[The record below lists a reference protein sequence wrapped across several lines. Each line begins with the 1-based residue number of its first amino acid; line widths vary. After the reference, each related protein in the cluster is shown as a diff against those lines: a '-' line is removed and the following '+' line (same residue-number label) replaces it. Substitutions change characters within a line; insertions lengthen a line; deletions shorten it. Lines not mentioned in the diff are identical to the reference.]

1 MIRHRWL
8 SLAALALL
16 VALSSCARKTETATE
31 MSSDSLL
38 SSSPVEQ
45 PAGDI
50 TPSTDYQQ
58 QPSQSGS
65 SAPSSSAP
73 RSNPPRSNPPRSNP
87 NPAPSRPSTPAEAPG
102 VTLSA
107 GTSIPISV
115 STQVSSENASPGD
128 SWTGS
133 VTENVVVGDRV
144 VIPAG
149 STVEGVVSGAQGAQK
164 GSRAFVVLAVRSITA
179 NGTSIPVSASADSI
193 IAGSTRARNLG
204 AIAGSA
210 AAGALIGKAVGG
222 SGKGALI
229 GGLIGGAASTAAVA
243 KSKGYQVVVKEGT
256 NLTFSVNHDVRVRS

>member
-1 MIRHRWL
+1 MSRNRWIHF
-8 SLAALALL
+8 AALALL
-16 VALSSCARKTETATE
+16 VALASCARKTETATE
-31 MSSDSLL
+31 MTSDSLL

-50 TPSTDYQQ
+50 TPTTDYQE
-58 QPSQSGS
+58 P
-65 SAPSSSAP
+65 APVAQTPAYTPP
-73 RSNPPRSNPPRSNP
+73 RRNPPRQTPS

-107 GTSIPISV
+107 GTAIPISV
-115 STQVSSENASPGD
+115 STQISSENASPGD
-128 SWTGS
+128 SWTGT
-133 VTENVVVGDRV
+133 VTENVVAGDRV

-149 STVEGVVSGAQGAQK
+149 STVEGVVSGVQGAQK
-164 GSRAFVVLAVRSITA
+164 GSRAFVVLAVRSVNA
-179 NGTSIPVSASADSI
+179 NGTSIPVSASTDSI

-210 AAGALIGKAVGG
+210 AAGAIIGKTVGG

-229 GGLIGGAASTAAVA
+229 GGLIGAAASGAAVA

-256 NLTFSVNHDVRVRS
+256 NITFNVNHDVRVRS